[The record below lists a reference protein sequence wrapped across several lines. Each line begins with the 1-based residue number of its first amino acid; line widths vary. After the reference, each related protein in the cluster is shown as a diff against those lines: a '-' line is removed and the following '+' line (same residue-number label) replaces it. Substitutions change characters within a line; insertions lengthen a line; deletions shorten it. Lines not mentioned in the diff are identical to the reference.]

1 MIEYICYGCIATYY
15 CSFCAMAGYT
25 CYQERREERDA
36 RMREYYEINQREP
49 PNLHMMP
56 ERQFARLNRLDPIQ
70 EELEE
75 SF

>member
-1 MIEYICYGCIATYY
+1 
-15 CSFCAMAGYT
+15 MASYT
-25 CYQERREERDA
+25 CYQERREEREA